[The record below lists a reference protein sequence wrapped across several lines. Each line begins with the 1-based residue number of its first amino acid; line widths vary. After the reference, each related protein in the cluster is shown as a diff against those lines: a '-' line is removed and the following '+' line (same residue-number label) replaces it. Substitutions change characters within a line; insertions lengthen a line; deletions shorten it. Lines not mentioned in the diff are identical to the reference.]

1 MKRQVI
7 WKTSVITTREAEDAV
22 TELLAK
28 LVAPSPSV
36 YTDADTGTTTVSVY
50 SITCPGSVTQTK
62 RALRL
67 GLNNIKSC
75 GLNMG
80 TGRITIQKLPP
91 ENWADSWKRHFPPL
105 EIGDA
110 LLVKPSWSKRQLR
123 KGQALVVLDPG
134 LSFGTGQHPTTEFCL
149 RELVRGSDFALRCP
163 RPHPAG
169 GTKLVLAH
177 DSNVPIPRQHDAR
190 TPQRDHSTL
199 SFLDMGT
206 GSGILAISAAKL
218 DYAPIH
224 AFDFDPQCVRV
235 AKANAATNRV
245 RKKIRITRADLTKL
259 RLRCAKQYDV
269 VCANLL
275 ADLLIAERDRIL
287 ARVKPHGMLVIAGIL
302 QREFPEVQTAYEA
315 AGWRLVASKAQ
326 KEWRSGT
333 FMRRAI

>member
-7 WKTSVITTREAEDAV
+7 WKTSVVTTPEAEDAV
-22 TELLAK
+22 TELLAA

-50 SITCPGSVTQTK
+50 SISQPASVAQTK

-67 GLNNIKSC
+67 GLQEIKTC
-75 GLNMG
+75 GLNIG
-80 TGRITIQKLPP
+80 ASRITIRKLPP

-105 EIGDA
+105 VMGNA
-110 LLVKPSWSKRQLR
+110 LLIKPSWSQRMPR

-149 RELVRGSDFALRCP
+149 RELVRTWQRGHPCRQASTPSDREF
-163 RPHPAG
+163 
-169 GTKLVLAH
+169 
-177 DSNVPIPRQHDAR
+177 RQQGAR
-190 TPQRDHSTL
+190 RTQSLPP

-218 DYAPIH
+218 GYTPVH

-235 AKANAATNRV
+235 ANANVATNRV
-245 RKKIRITRADLTKL
+245 EKRICLTRADLTKL
-259 RLRCAKQYDV
+259 PLHSAKRYDV

-275 ADLLIAERDRIL
+275 ANLLIAERYRIF
-287 ARVKPHGMLVIAGIL
+287 ARVKPDGILVVAGIL
-302 QREFPEVQTAYEA
+302 KREFQEVQTAYGA
-315 AGWRLVASKAQ
+315 AGWRLVASKAER
-326 KEWRSGT
+326 EWRSGT
-333 FMRRAI
+333 FVRHAI